1 MGSLMHKNNSAT
13 RPGLIL
19 GLASLLLCGAA
30 LAQQSQTLYRWVD
43 KDGHV
48 HYGDNAALAPNAKP
62 VNPNML
68 NGGEDNSS
76 VNDAAAAG
84 KQANCKAKTD
94 DYNRYKSASSI
105 TETDALGNSRTYTPE
120 EKDKLLERKRQ
131 DLSSSKCD
139 PPAQAPAEP
148 QS

>member
-1 MGSLMHKNNSAT
+1 MHDNKSAART
-13 RPGLIL
+13 GLAL

-30 LAQQSQTLYRWVD
+30 LAQQSRTLYRWVD

-48 HYGDNAALAPNAKP
+48 HYGDNAALAPNARP

-76 VNDAAAAG
+76 VNDAAAATR
-84 KQANCKAKTD
+84 QANCKAKID
-94 DYNRYKSASSI
+94 DFNRYKDAASI

-131 DLSSSKCD
+131 DLSNSKCD
-139 PPAQAPAEP
+139 SPAQTPAEP